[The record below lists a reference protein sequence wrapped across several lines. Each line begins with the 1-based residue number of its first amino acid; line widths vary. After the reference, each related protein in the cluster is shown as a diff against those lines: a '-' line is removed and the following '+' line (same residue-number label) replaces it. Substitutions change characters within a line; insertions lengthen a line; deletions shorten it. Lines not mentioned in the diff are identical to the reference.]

1 MNAKQL
7 KNVRYPNALPY
18 FYQSDGNI
26 YPVVTDKNVENI
38 LFAAFSK
45 RRADIQ
51 EVLNSLDLS
60 NYDENSKIKVKG
72 QYGTFNSKNTYE
84 ELTDDIVKTMTDYV
98 NRLNNEDIPNSIE
111 KLAMIRDMENTVMDK
126 IFSIS
131 KSYTKSTFSGGRVQ
145 AGARFP
151 RFNDENCTTK
161 CTMKKDLYN
170 AYVEVAAYLYQRLEN
185 CSIDEHLEIITQFIN
200 VAEVMEF
207 NKNAKTKD
215 LEKALKA
222 ATTPEEKLSIFLK
235 Q

>member
-1 MNAKQL
+1 M
-7 KNVRYPNALPY
+7 
-18 FYQSDGNI
+18 
-26 YPVVTDKNVENI
+26 ENI
-38 LFAAFSK
+38 FFAASSK

-111 KLAMIRDMENTVMDK
+111 KLAMIRDMENSVMDK

-131 KSYTKSTFSGGRVQ
+131 RSYTKSTFSGGRIQ

-151 RFNDENCTTK
+151 RFNDENCNTK

-200 VAEVMEF
+200 VVEVIEF
-207 NKNAKTKD
+207 NKNARTKD
-215 LEKALKA
+215 LEKTLKA